1 MQLRVAACAGITV
14 KGEIEISGSAHR
26 QVGVGKRAGAAVG
39 TAGADRIGSVGDEIY
54 EEVMAAA
61 TGFDG
66 AIERARHGVLRN
78 QSLALWGLKV
88 MEGL

>member
-39 TAGADRIGSVGDEIY
+39 TAGADRVGSV
-54 EEVMAAA
+54 
-61 TGFDG
+61 
-66 AIERARHGVLRN
+66 RR
-78 QSLALWGLKV
+78 
-88 MEGL
+88 